1 MIDPIRSFPFLA
13 DDHVTLAAW
22 TDSMAQRS
30 YQTDLGDLGDAI
42 PEAFFAT
49 LPGSDQASFVV
60 WRSLSSSYVVSDLR
74 DVVNGFVET
83 VYMTLSEALASMA
96 AVVGA

>member
-1 MIDPIRSFPFLA
+1 MIDAIRSFPFLA
-13 DDHVTLAAW
+13 DDLATLSTW
-22 TDSMAQRS
+22 SEDMAQRG
-30 YQTDLGDLGDAI
+30 YQTDLGDLGDAM

-49 LPGSDQASFVV
+49 LPGSDQASFAV

-83 VYMTLSEALASMA
+83 VYMTLGDALASVA

>member
-13 DDHVTLAAW
+13 DDHMTLAAW
-22 TDSMAQRS
+22 SEGIARRG
-30 YQTDLGDLGDAI
+30 YKTDLGDLGDAM

-83 VYMTLSEALASMA
+83 VYMTLSEALASVA